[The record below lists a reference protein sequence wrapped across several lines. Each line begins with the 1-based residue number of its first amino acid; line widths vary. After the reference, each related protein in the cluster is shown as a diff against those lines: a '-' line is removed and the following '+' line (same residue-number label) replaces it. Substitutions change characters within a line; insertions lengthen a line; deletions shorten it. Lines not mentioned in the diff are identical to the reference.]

1 MIDSLLARLAEI
13 AETEFADVVITSEI
27 NMGKLRLYINDES
40 FLEVWFSK
48 RLEGRY
54 AYHWERR
61 HVDDTIYRW
70 DNAKH
75 EVWKNVKTFPYH
87 FHDGKDE
94 KVSESSLPEAPDD
107 ALRYTLIFVRKFLYK
122 NEIDRS
128 MRDNK
133 SAL

>member
-1 MIDSLLARLAEI
+1 M
-13 AETEFADVVITSEI
+13 VITYEI

-40 FLEVWFSK
+40 FLEVWFSR

-75 EVWKNVKTFPYH
+75 DVWKKIKTFPHH
-87 FHDGKDE
+87 FHEGKDE
-94 KVSESSLPEAPDD
+94 KVNESSLPEAPDD
-107 ALRYTLIFVRKFLYK
+107 ALRYTLIFVRKFLHK
-122 NEIDRS
+122 NEIYPT

-133 SAL
+133 SVL